1 MLGQY
6 YTYYDSTVHY
16 FLIQHIVLDK
26 SVIYRYLLSHMYI
39 KMVLSDPVDRLM
51 RAALISDQEFERA
64 LNQIMKNE
72 IRISVRELSEKSGIA
87 QSSLY
92 KILHG
97 RRSPNLSTLRAVV
110 HALRQFERSPEG
122 EFIGLI
128 AARPVLDTVQE
139 RNADV
144 DGRRIRVREY
154 PVHTMEDAIVAAVR
168 AEREGATAIV
178 CAPIVSSIIEQLVH
192 IPVATIIPRESVQR
206 AIELAARKAWL

>member
-1 MLGQY
+1 MGLPQ
-6 YTYYDSTVHY
+6 S
-16 FLIQHIVLDK
+16 VLDN
-26 SVIYRYLLSHMYI
+26 SDIGGGELTFLYSI
-39 KMVLSDPVDRLM
+39 MVLTDPVNRLM
-51 RAALISDQEFERA
+51 RAALLSDQEFVRA
-64 LNQIMKNE
+64 LNQIMKNDL
-72 IRISVRELSEKSGIA
+72 RISVRELSEKSGIA

-97 RRSPNLSTLRAVV
+97 ERSPNLSTFRSLVQ
-110 HALRQFERSPEG
+110 ALRQFERPGEG

-139 RNADV
+139 RNAEV
-144 DGRRIRVREY
+144 DDHRIRVREY

-178 CAPIVSSIIEQLVH
+178 CAPIVSSVIEQLVH

>member
-1 MLGQY
+1 
-6 YTYYDSTVHY
+6 
-16 FLIQHIVLDK
+16 
-26 SVIYRYLLSHMYI
+26 
-39 KMVLSDPVDRLM
+39 MVLSDPIDRLM
-51 RAALISDQEFERA
+51 RAALLSDEEFIQA
-64 LNQIMKNE
+64 LNHIMKQE
-72 IRISVRELSEKSGIA
+72 LRISVRELSSRSGIA

-97 RRSPNLSTLRAVV
+97 KRSPNISTLRAVV
-110 HALRQFERSPEG
+110 HALRLFERAGEG

-128 AARPVLDTVQE
+128 AARPVLDVVQE
-139 RNADV
+139 RNAEV

>member
-1 MLGQY
+1 M
-6 YTYYDSTVHY
+6 
-16 FLIQHIVLDK
+16 I
-26 SVIYRYLLSHMYI
+26 LLSKHRVYNTIIWTKELYI
-39 KMVLSDPVDRLM
+39 DLYYPICIQTMVLSDPVDRLM
-51 RAALISDQEFERA
+51 RAALISDQEFVRA
-64 LNQIMKNE
+64 LNHIMKTE
-72 IRISVRELSEKSGIA
+72 MRISVREISEKSGIA

-97 RRSPNLSTLRAVV
+97 RRSPNLTTLRAVV
-110 HALRQFERSPEG
+110 HALQQFDRSAEG

-128 AARPVLDTVQE
+128 AARPVLDIVQE
-139 RNADV
+139 RNAEV
-144 DGRRIRVREY
+144 DGHRIRIREY

>member
-1 MLGQY
+1 
-6 YTYYDSTVHY
+6 
-16 FLIQHIVLDK
+16 
-26 SVIYRYLLSHMYI
+26 
-39 KMVLSDPVDRLM
+39 MVLSDPIDRLM
-51 RAALISDQEFERA
+51 RAALLSDDEFVKA
-64 LNQIMKNE
+64 LNYVMKHDL
-72 IRISVRELSEKSGIA
+72 RISVRELSAKSGIA

-97 RRSPNLSTLRAVV
+97 QRSPNISTLRAVV
-110 HALRQFERSPEG
+110 HALRLFEQSSDG

-139 RNADV
+139 RNAEV
-144 DGRRIRVREY
+144 DNHRIRVREY

-192 IPVATIIPRESVQR
+192 IPVATIIPRGSVQR